1 MVWVTGVVAGVAGA
15 EMAVGVADGDGVGV
29 GVGVAFAA
37 AVEWCAAV
45 ERTAVLVTCAAPRF
59 DVTAITAAMTASAS
73 TRTPAS
79 RTNDLTRDLLGAV
92 LSTAGADRRSS

>member
-15 EMAVGVADGDGVGV
+15 EVAVEVADGDGAGV

-37 AVEWCAAV
+37 AAECCAVV
-45 ERTAVLVTCAAPRF
+45 ERAAALVTCAAPRF
-59 DVTAITAAMTASAS
+59 DVTAITAAMTATAS
-73 TRTPAS
+73 RRTPAS
-79 RTNDLTRDLLGAV
+79 RTNDLTRDLLGAA